1 MNALLFIIL
10 KSFKNSFLE
19 LLKKPGK
26 LALYL
31 FVIAAIT
38 GTVLLSISNR
48 SETDTFRPIF
58 IFTGILFL
66 FISIFAALAFSKG
79 LSGGDIIFEMNDVN
93 FLFVSPVSSRKIL
106 LYGIVRMAK
115 TAFLAGF
122 FIPFQT
128 GWLSIFGINFGG
140 VMLIFAGF
148 ILSVI
153 VLTILSLFIYSITNG
168 SVIRKKYVKCFAFAL
183 LLPLAAFLV
192 FQYFQTNDIYLTIEA
207 AIRSPFMKFI
217 PVAGWTASGITALLT
232 GETTN
237 GLLYLAL
244 NLILGAGLTVFILLS
259 RADYYEDVLV
269 TTETAY
275 EKKRAISEGNITAA
289 SVSARQVKVSAT
301 GIPGSGASALF
312 GKHIRESLRQNRF
325 GFLTL
330 LSVFLIIGAAI
341 ASSIISDLLI
351 VMQILMWIQIFL
363 IGTGRGLQETYSHY
377 IYMIPESSFKK
388 ILWSNMEIMA
398 KTLIESVL
406 IFGICGILIKANPAL
421 IITCIL
427 TYTLFSLLLLGV
439 NYLSMRFTG
448 ADISTGIL
456 MMIYCF
462 AVILIMAPGIALAI
476 ITGTTIGGEIGNL
489 AGLLVLALWE
499 LGAGLGCFAL
509 SKGVLHNCDMSSVKI
524 KK

>member
-1 MNALLFIIL
+1 MNALFFIII
-10 KSFKNSFLE
+10 KSFKNSIME
-19 LLKKPGK
+19 LFKKPGK
-26 LALYL
+26 LALYI
-31 FVIAAIT
+31 FVMAALT
-38 GTVLLSISNR
+38 GTIILSIINK
-48 SETDTFRPIF
+48 SEIDIYRPIT

-66 FISIFAALAFSKG
+66 FISIFTALALSKG
-79 LSGGDIIFEMNDVN
+79 LSGGDNIFEMNDVN
-93 FLFVSPVSSRKIL
+93 LLFVSPVSPRKIL

-122 FIPFQT
+122 FIPFQA
-128 GWLSIFGINFGG
+128 GWLSVFGINFGG

-153 VLTILSLFIYSITNG
+153 VLTIVSLFIYSKTCG
-168 SVIRKKYVKCFAFAL
+168 SDVRKKFFRCFVLSL
-183 LLPLAAFLV
+183 LLPLAVFLV
-192 FQYFQTNDIYLTIEA
+192 YQYFQIKDIYLTLEA
-207 AIRSPFMKFI
+207 AICSPFMKFI
-217 PVAGWTASGITALLT
+217 PVAGWTASGLTSLLT
-232 GETTN
+232 GDIT
-237 GLLYLAL
+237 GGIFFLSL
-244 NLILGAGLTVFILLS
+244 NLLLGAGLTIYILLS

-275 EKKRAISEGNITAA
+275 EKKRAVSDGNITAA
-289 SVSARQVKVSAT
+289 SVSSRQIKVSGT
-301 GIPGSGASALF
+301 GISGSGAYALF
-312 GKHIRESLRQNRF
+312 GKHVRESLRQNRF
-325 GFLTL
+325 GFISL
-330 LSVFLIIGAAI
+330 LSVFLIIGAAT
-341 ASSIISDLLI
+341 ASSIISDLMI
-351 VMQILMWIQIFL
+351 IMQILMWIQVFL

-388 ILWSNMEIMA
+388 ILWSNMEVMA

-406 IFGICGILIKANPAL
+406 LFGISGILISANPAL
-421 IITCIL
+421 IVICIL

-439 NYLSMRFTG
+439 NYLSIRFTG

-462 AVILIMAPGIALAI
+462 AVMLIIAPGITLAVA
-476 ITGTTIGGEIGNL
+476 TGTIIGGETGNL

-509 SKGVLHNCDMSSVKI
+509 SKGVLHNCDMLSVKI